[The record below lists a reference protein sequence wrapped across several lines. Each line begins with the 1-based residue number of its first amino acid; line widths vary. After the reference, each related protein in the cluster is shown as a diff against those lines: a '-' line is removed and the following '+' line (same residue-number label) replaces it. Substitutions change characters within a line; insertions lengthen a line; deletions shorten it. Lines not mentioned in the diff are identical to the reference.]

1 MKLEAILQKL
11 GLLQPGKIMYIGGS
25 DVLPAPLKPEQERQA
40 VAALEQGDEA
50 AKQLLIEHNL
60 RLVVYIAR
68 RFENTGVNLEDLISI
83 GTIGLIKAVNT
94 FRPDRNIK
102 LATYSSRCIENE
114 ILMHIR
120 KIANQKTEVS
130 LDEPINTDW
139 DGNELLLSDVLGTDG
154 DIVMRPLEDDVDHQL
169 LRQALGR
176 LPEREKQIVSMRFG
190 LGGRQ
195 EKTQKEV
202 ADIMGI
208 SQSYISRLEK
218 RISKGSGFMEKEIS
232 RATLKRL
239 PTYLAYLK
247 AMPDSSGVNISA
259 TALAAGLHMGEV
271 QVRKDLAL
279 VSSGGRPKIGYNRAA
294 LIADIEQFLG
304 YGNTND
310 AVLIGAGKLGRALL
324 GYSGFAEYGL
334 NIVAAFDENDA
345 IIGTSK
351 SGKPIMHLSRLG
363 EVCRRDQ
370 IKIGIITV
378 PAEQAQSVCDLLISN
393 GILAIW
399 NFAPKHLNVPD
410 HILVQNENMAA
421 SLALLCKHLNEQ
433 MKAEE

>member
-1 MKLEAILQKL
+1 MRWGLQKSRAC
-11 GLLQPGKIMYIGGS
+11 GKILSIQS
-25 DVLPAPLKPEQERQA
+25 SFIDISKK
-40 VAALEQGDEA
+40 EA
-50 AKQLLIEHNL
+50 AIWKKRSPKQHSS
-60 RLVVYIAR
+60 VCR
-68 RFENTGVNLEDLISI
+68 R
-83 GTIGLIKAVNT
+83 
-94 FRPDRNIK
+94 
-102 LATYSSRCIENE
+102 
-114 ILMHIR
+114 ILPTS
-120 KIANQKTEVS
+120 KS
-130 LDEPINTDW
+130 
-139 DGNELLLSDVLGTDG
+139 
-154 DIVMRPLEDDVDHQL
+154 
-169 LRQALGR
+169 
-176 LPEREKQIVSMRFG
+176 LPE
-190 LGGRQ
+190 
-195 EKTQKEV
+195 
-202 ADIMGI
+202 
-208 SQSYISRLEK
+208 
-218 RISKGSGFMEKEIS
+218 GSS
-232 RATLKRL
+232 
-239 PTYLAYLK
+239 
-247 AMPDSSGVNISA
+247 VNISA

-363 EVCRRDQ
+363 EICRREQ

-378 PAEQAQSVCDLLISN
+378 PAEQAQGVCDLLISN